1 MSHALTQRAE
11 LLEGVYA
18 VVVNWN
24 GGEQNLTCVANLLA
38 EGLRPEQI
46 LFVDNASTD
55 GSPER
60 VRAVFEGLTW
70 IVESTNTGFGEGA
83 NRGIQR
89 ALDEGAR
96 AVVLVNNDVVF
107 EDHVLVE
114 LIRELD
120 RDPQLGIVGPRVLL
134 AREPG
139 TIWSAGGTLNHR
151 QNLSTLI
158 GHHAPDGPRFRERRE
173 VDYLAG
179 CAMAV
184 RREVFETIGLLDAS
198 YFAYHEDLDFCISA
212 KRAGFGVVCL
222 GEFAALHDAHHST
235 GGGYNPRRKYMMGV
249 NTVWF
254 LRKHGGPI
262 AWARFA
268 VFDVLSL
275 APLLLVESF
284 RGRASGVLAKALGT
298 WHGLR
303 GRRVEA
309 SILEPG
315 ATRLW

>member
-1 MSHALTQRAE
+1 MADSQRAE
-11 LLEGVYA
+11 LLEGVFA

-38 EGLRPEQI
+38 EGLKPEQV

-55 GSPER
+55 GSRER
-60 VRAVFEGLTW
+60 VQAAFDGLVL
-70 IVESTNTGFGEGA
+70 IAESTNTGFGEGA

-89 ALDEGAR
+89 ALDQAAR
-96 AVVLVNNDVVF
+96 AVILVNNDIVF
-107 EDHVLVE
+107 EDGVLAE

-139 TIWSAGGTLNHR
+139 TVWAAGGTLNHR

-158 GHHAPDGPRFRERRE
+158 GHHAPDSPEFRVRRK
-173 VDYLAG
+173 VDYVAG

-184 RREVFETIGLLDAS
+184 RREVFEKIGLLDAA

-254 LRKHGGPI
+254 LRKHGGPV

-275 APLLLVESF
+275 APLLVFESF

-298 WHGLR
+298 WDGLR

-309 SILEPG
+309 SVLEPG

>member
-1 MSHALTQRAE
+1 MPTERAE
-11 LLEGVYA
+11 LLDDVYA

-24 GGEQNLTCVANLLA
+24 GGEQNLTCIANLIA
-38 EGLRPEQI
+38 QGLSPVQI
-46 LFVDNASTD
+46 MFVDNASTD

-60 VRAVFEGLTW
+60 VQATFEGLGW
-70 IVESTNTGFGEGA
+70 IAEPTNTGFGEGA
-83 NRGIQR
+83 NRGIAQ
-89 ALDEGAR
+89 ALDQGAR
-96 AVVLVNNDVVF
+96 FVVLVNNDLVF
-107 EDHVLVE
+107 EENVLVE

-139 TIWSAGGTLNHR
+139 TVWAAGGTLNHR

-158 GHHAPDGPRFRERRE
+158 GHHAPDGPEYQVRRE
-173 VDYLAG
+173 VDYVAG

-184 RREVFETIGLLDAS
+184 RREVFETIGLLDAA

-212 KRAGFGVVCL
+212 GRAGFGVVCL
-222 GEFAALHDAHHST
+222 GAFAALHDAHHST
-235 GGGYNPRRKYMMGV
+235 GGGYNPRRKYMMAV

-254 LRKHGGPI
+254 LRKHGSRV

-275 APLLLVESF
+275 APLLLVESL